1 MNDPKEVLWRL
12 VAGESLSREETEE
25 LFGALMDGQVS
36 EPIKAALLVAL
47 RMKGEAVSE
56 ISGAAAA
63 MRRRVIPIP
72 HTSEGIVDT
81 CGTGG
86 DGRGTFNIS
95 TAAALVAAAA
105 GVSVAKHGNR
115 SVSSKSGS
123 ADVLAALGVKIEI
136 DPATAGQALDTV
148 GITFLFAP
156 LLHPAMREV
165 MPVRRELG
173 MRTIFNVLGPL
184 TNPAGARR
192 QVMGVYS
199 QALVEPIGQVLRD
212 LGAEHALVVHGDGLD
227 EITTTGS
234 TTVSEVRDGEV
245 RTYTLEPER
254 FGLRRVRVE
263 DLAGGMPEDN
273 AALMHR
279 VFGGETG
286 PLADVTALNAGAAIY
301 VAGLASSLEEGVE
314 TARSVLASGAAAGK
328 LDELKGFLGWRLRTS
343 WCASPSAAASRS
355 PSSRRICRRAGRS
368 PGPTMLSWQRSPKRI
383 PQSSPR
389 SRWAPLA
396 WARSTAGSIR

>member
-1 MNDPKEVLWRL
+1 MTLDPKEVLWRL

-72 HTSEGIVDT
+72 HAATRVVDT

-95 TAAALVAAAA
+95 TAAALVAASA
-105 GVSVAKHGNR
+105 GAPVAKHGNR

-136 DPATAGQALDTV
+136 DPATAGRALDTV
-148 GITFLFAP
+148 GIAFLFAP

-192 QVMGVYS
+192 QLMGVY
-199 QALVEPIGQVLRD
+199 AEGLVEVIAKVLRD

-227 EITTTGS
+227 EITITGS

-245 RTYTLEPER
+245 RTFKLEPER
-254 FGLRRVRVE
+254 FGIRRVRVE
-263 DLAGGMPEDN
+263 DLAGGMPEEN

-279 VFGGETG
+279 VFGGEEG
-286 PLADVTALNAGAAIY
+286 PLSDVTALNAGAAIY
-301 VAGLASSLEEGVE
+301 VAGLAPTLEEGYE
-314 TARSVLASGAAAGK
+314 AARASLASGAAARK
-328 LDELKGFLGWRLRTS
+328 LEELKGFL
-343 WCASPSAAASRS
+343 A
-355 PSSRRICRRAGRS
+355 
-368 PGPTMLSWQRSPKRI
+368 
-383 PQSSPR
+383 
-389 SRWAPLA
+389 
-396 WARSTAGSIR
+396 

>member
-1 MNDPKEVLWRL
+1 MTLDPKEVLWRL
-12 VAGESLSREETEE
+12 VAGESLSRDETEE

-56 ISGAAAA
+56 IGGAAAA
-63 MRRRVIPIP
+63 MRRRAIPIP
-72 HTSEGIVDT
+72 HTAKGVVDT

-95 TAAALVAAAA
+95 TAAALVAASA
-105 GVSVAKHGNR
+105 GAPVAKHGNR

-123 ADVLAALGVKIEI
+123 ADVLAALGVKIEL
-136 DPATAGQALDTV
+136 DPATAGRAIDTV
-148 GITFLFAP
+148 GIAFLFAP

-192 QVMGVYS
+192 QLMGVY
-199 QALVEPIGQVLRD
+199 AEGLVEVIARVLRD

-227 EITTTGS
+227 EITITGP

-245 RTYTLEPER
+245 RTFTLEPER
-254 FGLRRVRVE
+254 FGIRCVRVE
-263 DLAGGMPEDN
+263 DLAGGSPEEN

-279 VFGGETG
+279 VFGGEEG
-286 PLADVTALNAGAAIY
+286 PLFDVTALNAGAAIY
-301 VAGLASSLEEGVE
+301 VAGLAPTLEEGYE
-314 TARSVLASGAAAGK
+314 AARASLSSGAAARK
-328 LDELKGFLGWRLRTS
+328 LEELKGFLG
-343 WCASPSAAASRS
+343 
-355 PSSRRICRRAGRS
+355 
-368 PGPTMLSWQRSPKRI
+368 
-383 PQSSPR
+383 
-389 SRWAPLA
+389 
-396 WARSTAGSIR
+396 

>member
-1 MNDPKEVLWRL
+1 MKDPKEVLWRL

-63 MRRRVIPIP
+63 MRSRVIPIP

-192 QVMGVYS
+192 QVMGVYA

-227 EITTTGS
+227 EITTTGP

-254 FGLRRVRVE
+254 FGIRRVQVE
-263 DLAGGMPEDN
+263 DLAGGRPEDN

-279 VFGGETG
+279 VFGGEAG
-286 PLADVTALNAGAAIY
+286 PLADVTALNAGAAVY
-301 VAGLASSLEEGVE
+301 VAGLAPSLEEGVDA
-314 TARSVLASGAAAGK
+314 ARSVLASGAAAGK
-328 LDELKGFLGWRLRTS
+328 LEELKGFLG
-343 WCASPSAAASRS
+343 
-355 PSSRRICRRAGRS
+355 
-368 PGPTMLSWQRSPKRI
+368 
-383 PQSSPR
+383 
-389 SRWAPLA
+389 
-396 WARSTAGSIR
+396 

>member
-1 MNDPKEVLWRL
+1 MKDPKEVLWRL

-123 ADVLAALGVKIEI
+123 ADVLAALGVRIEI
-136 DPATAGQALDTV
+136 DPATAGRALDTV

-199 QALVEPIGQVLRD
+199 QSLVEPIGQVLRD

-227 EITTTGS
+227 EITTTGP

-286 PLADVTALNAGAAIY
+286 PLAEVTALNAGAAIY
-301 VAGLASSLEEGVE
+301 VAGLAPSLEEGVE
-314 TARSVLASGAAAGK
+314 AALGVIASGAAAGK
-328 LDELKGFLGWRLRTS
+328 LDELKGFLG
-343 WCASPSAAASRS
+343 
-355 PSSRRICRRAGRS
+355 
-368 PGPTMLSWQRSPKRI
+368 
-383 PQSSPR
+383 
-389 SRWAPLA
+389 
-396 WARSTAGSIR
+396 